1 MTPEDLY
8 ALINSKQKPGIALL
22 RTPQQT
28 DEGTPG
34 CWLGGEP
41 TLPPEIEW
49 PVFNPKTLTEEDGD
63 DIDIPTHFFAQL
75 NLAEMPSVPGLPQM
89 PRTGTLFVFYD
100 PVVAFG
106 PEGDALGALSSGDG
120 ARLIYV
126 AKDVSRVVTRTP
138 PAFPDIDL
146 IPEDLVS
153 HTYRETFEDAD
164 PEADQQR
171 GVLPRWPFTYQVI
184 ETWPSCTDDP
194 RIDGYPQDLDAAF
207 FTQLDAVKDAQF
219 ERLDA
224 LLGEDRFL
232 GSDGE
237 VNLQFLFGATQ
248 RGRWPELEFDG
259 PEKSQATDGAV
270 LLLTLAPDGEINHHF
285 WDDHHWGI
293 WVHRNDLAAGKF
305 DDISIVA
312 EL

>member
-1 MTPEDLY
+1 MTPEDLD
-8 ALINSKQKPGIALL
+8 ALIRSKQKSGVALL
-22 RTPQQT
+22 RTPQKT
-28 DEGTPG
+28 DEGIPG

-49 PVFNPKTLTEEDGD
+49 PVFNPKTLTEEDVD
-63 DIDIPTHFFAQL
+63 DIDIPMHFFAQL

-89 PRTGTLFVFYD
+89 PRTGTLFVFFD

-106 PEGDALGALSSGDG
+106 PEGDALGALSSGEG

-126 AKDVSRVVTRTP
+126 AGNVSEVAPRTP
-138 PAFPDIDL
+138 PAFPDTDL
-146 IPEDLVS
+146 IPEYLIS
-153 HTYRETFEDAD
+153 HAYQETFEDAD
-164 PEADQQR
+164 PEADQH
-171 GVLPRWPFTYQVI
+171 GILPKWPFAYHVI
-184 ETWPSCTDDP
+184 ETWPCCTDDP
-194 RIDGYPQDLDAAF
+194 QIDGYSQDTVTEF

-237 VNLQFLFGATQ
+237 VNLQSLFGATQ
-248 RGRWPELEFDG
+248 RDRWPELEFDS
-259 PEKSQATDGAV
+259 PEKSQETDGAV
-270 LLLTLAPDGEINHHF
+270 LLLTLASDGGINHHF

-293 WVHRNDLAAGKF
+293 WVHRNDLTAGNF
-305 DDISIVA
+305 DDISIVQ